1 MQKTYKK
8 YFARINAG
16 TMTKLE
22 FEKWS
27 REAERLR
34 DKALIQYNK
43 AKTDEEKKDIAEK
56 LKRKLNSC

>member
-1 MQKTYKK
+1 
-8 YFARINAG
+8 
-16 TMTKLE
+16 MTKLE